1 MYSKMTKVLIFM
13 MLLSLS
19 VIPNVF
25 AQNGAIILQPVDMH
39 FELVDAGL
47 PTVLDVDKLVFTGI
61 EYRNT
66 SNDVAPIG
74 VVSVGDSSEIDGVLG
89 ISSFVDTGGIQVIPP
104 GFNITWEMTGTY
116 VDLMDTVTNTF
127 ITAGVGI
134 FTLYVST
141 DMAQQANFNT
151 GDGFDDGT
159 IVGQFL
165 VVEGGGGSYSIA
177 GAFDGSRDFLA
188 IKQSG
193 VAGFFDPDISAVS
206 FDSNLDADP
215 DDNGVGGND
224 PIPTNWQ
231 YDVGTPEINFPLN
244 FYATVDGSLRFG
256 FIPECNVDIEKLVAE
271 IGMPPFNDAD
281 QCTDADVP
289 VIQVPGGAMYQ
300 LIVENTTGVDTI
312 LTECTITDTQLGIVM
327 DIGTLEFGQPKTFTG
342 SGQPGPMEIFVPELS
357 VPNRCQE
364 AAPLGL
370 SNTATIT
377 CLFCFEGEVLIDE
390 NVSDSDD
397 ACVICEPGCG
407 DGIVTPPETCEP
419 PGSNAGQPNECRD
432 DCTFCGDGNL
442 DSGEQCDDGNNV
454 DGDGCSA
461 NCTDEGICGTGTP
474 GYWKNHPEA
483 WPVESIMVD
492 GVLYPKDEAIFLMG
506 KDGSGQKGNKCLT
519 MYRSLVAAKLNILN
533 GCSGSCVTE
542 TIAAADEWMDDWCV
556 DNIPMCLTKRQ
567 NNCLRVDGDSSAWD
581 IGEPLYW
588 FLDRYN
594 NGLECDPS
602 RDYAG
607 DPHNLCVPPGWPYD
621 GGGTEPPPP
630 PPPAGDCSDYGDQG
644 SCDNDPACKWNKK
657 KNMCRSR

>member
-1 MYSKMTKVLIFM
+1 
-13 MLLSLS
+13 LLWTSERLNSVNQRRSPVRVSL
-19 VIPNVF
+19 
-25 AQNGAIILQPVDMH
+25 
-39 FELVDAGL
+39 
-47 PTVLDVDKLVFTGI
+47 
-61 EYRNT
+61 
-66 SNDVAPIG
+66 
-74 VVSVGDSSEIDGVLG
+74 
-89 ISSFVDTGGIQVIPP
+89 
-104 GFNITWEMTGTY
+104 
-116 VDLMDTVTNTF
+116 
-127 ITAGVGI
+127 
-134 FTLYVST
+134 
-141 DMAQQANFNT
+141 
-151 GDGFDDGT
+151 
-159 IVGQFL
+159 
-165 VVEGGGGSYSIA
+165 
-177 GAFDGSRDFLA
+177 
-188 IKQSG
+188 
-193 VAGFFDPDISAVS
+193 
-206 FDSNLDADP
+206 
-215 DDNGVGGND
+215 
-224 PIPTNWQ
+224 
-231 YDVGTPEINFPLN
+231 
-244 FYATVDGSLRFG
+244 
-256 FIPECNVDIEKLVAE
+256 
-271 IGMPPFNDAD
+271 
-281 QCTDADVP
+281 
-289 VIQVPGGAMYQ
+289 
-300 LIVENTTGVDTI
+300 
-312 LTECTITDTQLGIVM
+312 
-327 DIGTLEFGQPKTFTG
+327 
-342 SGQPGPMEIFVPELS
+342 
-357 VPNRCQE
+357 QE

-407 DGIVTPPETCEP
+407 DGIVTPPETCEPPGSNAGQPNECRDDCTFCGDGNLDSGEQCDDGNNVDGDGCSAFCQDEPICGDGVINQPGETCEP